1 VGFWN
6 RNDHFL
12 GKDRPVTTQTD
23 RRPAASRT
31 RNGWLRLRQI
41 ALTLLAIP
49 VALLALGASYEALMA
64 AGDAQRY
71 PPPGRLVDIGGRRLH
86 LHCVGGGSPTI
97 VFESGHAGT
106 SIDWTLVQQQLAGEA
121 RVCAYERAG
130 LGWSDPGPLPRNP
143 ERIVADLHALL
154 TAAGEP
160 APYLLVGHSLGGRY
174 VRLFA
179 ETYPQDVAGIVLV
192 DARSEHH
199 DQALSAEAHASL
211 EANNE
216 PGAAMDWMRR
226 LGVMRLVG
234 GRLVTSQIAELKL
247 LPPELV
253 QTSIV
258 LGMRPESVT
267 TSGSEFAERERSDDL
282 LEKASLDDMPLWV
295 LASQQSSAMDPSWL
309 EGQRQQAALSTSS
322 VFQTLDGGHYLQ
334 LGNATNVSTA
344 IREVMQLASR

>member
-1 VGFWN
+1 
-6 RNDHFL
+6 
-12 GKDRPVTTQTD
+12 
-23 RRPAASRT
+23 
-31 RNGWLRLRQI
+31 
-41 ALTLLAIP
+41 LLAIP

-64 AGDAQRY
+64 AGDTQRY

-86 LHCVGGGSPTI
+86 LHCVGWGGPTI

-130 LGWSDPGPLPRNP
+130 LGWSDPGPLPRTP
-143 ERIVADLHALL
+143 ERIVDDLHALL

-160 APYLLVGHSLGGRY
+160 APYVLVGHSLGGRY

-179 ETYPQDVAGIVLV
+179 ETYPQDVAGVVLV

-199 DQALSAEAHASL
+199 DQALSPEARAAL

-226 LGVMRLVG
+226 LGVMRLIG
-234 GRLVTSQIAELKL
+234 GRLIASQIVELKHLPSEL
-247 LPPELV
+247 L

-258 LGMRPESVT
+258 LGMRPASVIA
-267 TSGSEFAERERSDDL
+267 SGSEFAERERSDDL
-282 LEKASLDDMPLWV
+282 LQGASLADTPLWV
-295 LASQQSSAMDPSWL
+295 LASQQSSAMDLSWL
-309 EGQRQQAALSTSS
+309 EGQRQQTALSTRS

-334 LGNATNVSTA
+334 LDNATNVSTA
-344 IREVMQLASR
+344 IREVMQMVSR

>member
-1 VGFWN
+1 MT
-6 RNDHFL
+6 
-12 GKDRPVTTQTD
+12 PQTD
-23 RRPAASRT
+23 RRPATSHAGK
-31 RNGWLRLRQI
+31 GWLRLRRI
-41 ALTLLAIP
+41 ALALLAIP
-49 VALLALGASYEALMA
+49 IALITLGASYEALMA

-86 LHCVGGGSPTI
+86 LHCVGGGGPTI

-106 SIDWTLVQQQLAGEA
+106 SIDWTLVQRQLAGEA

-130 LGWSDPGPLPRNP
+130 LGWSDPGPLPRTP
-143 ERIVADLHALL
+143 ERIVDDLRALL

-160 APYLLVGHSLGGRY
+160 APYVLVGHSLGGRY

-179 ETYPQDVAGIVLV
+179 EIYPQDVAGVVLV

-199 DQALSAEAHASL
+199 DQALSAEARASL
-211 EANNE
+211 AANNA

-226 LGVMRLVG
+226 LGVMRLLG
-234 GRLVTSQIAELKL
+234 GRLVASQIAELKL
-247 LPPELV
+247 LPPELL

-258 LGMRPESVT
+258 LGMRPASVT
-267 TSGSEFAERERSDDL
+267 ASGSEFAERERSDGL
-282 LEKASLDDMPLWV
+282 LQGVSLGDRPLWV

-309 EGQRQQAALSTSS
+309 EGQRRQAALSTES

-334 LGNATNVSTA
+334 LDNATNVSTA
-344 IREVMQLASR
+344 IREVARLASR